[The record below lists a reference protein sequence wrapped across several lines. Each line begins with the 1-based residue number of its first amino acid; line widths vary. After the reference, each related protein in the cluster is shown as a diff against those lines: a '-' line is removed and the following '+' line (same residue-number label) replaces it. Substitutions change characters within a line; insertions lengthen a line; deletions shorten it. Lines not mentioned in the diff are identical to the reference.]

1 MAEIKDGIL
10 GGVSGKVGTVVGF
23 SWRNKKLIRAKPT
36 ISKKPRTDKQL
47 TQQTKLR
54 YCTQLL
60 TPIRKFV
67 NKYIPASSN
76 SQIGFEVLLSKLM
89 KEMYI
94 EQDEMFCIDYTQF
107 YFALGILPTTLKT
120 SIKFLKNGKLKVQWE
135 DNSLQGIANSDDQ
148 LTVIALLQESHE
160 FLLFEQLA
168 KRQDGKTSFILPEDC
183 VDNYIHFW
191 FMWTNAADNL
201 NSTSMYLGCLEIPV
215 KKEE

>member
-1 MAEIKDGIL
+1 MAEIKEGIL

-23 SWRNKKLIRAKPT
+23 PWRNKNLMRSLPKKST
-36 ISKKPRTDKQL
+36 KPRTEKQL
-47 TQQTKLR
+47 TQQSKLT
-54 YCTQLL
+54 YCTQFL
-60 TPIRKFV
+60 TPLRKFV
-67 NKYIPASSN
+67 NKYIPTSSN

-168 KRQDGKTSFILPEDC
+168 KRQDGKISLTLPDEWIDGSIHLW
-183 VDNYIHFW
+183 YIW
-191 FMWTNAADNL
+191 SNKADDL
-201 NSTSMYLGCLEIPV
+201 NSTSMYLGCLGIPV
-215 KKEE
+215 KEQE